1 MIIPYPD
8 YGNFMQF
15 VLCVIM
21 FFADAIMIYTAKLLK
36 SCLKV
41 KLFYPDKTLT
51 TFEIPLF

>member
-15 VLCVIM
+15 LLCVIM
-21 FFADAIMIYTAKLLK
+21 FFAYASMIYTAKLLK

>member
-15 VLCVIM
+15 LLCVIM
-21 FFADAIMIYTAKLLK
+21 FFACAIMIYIAKLLK
-36 SCLKV
+36 SYLKV
-41 KLFYPDKTLT
+41 KFFYPDKTLT